1 MKINWAFAL
10 LKSDPFLI
18 EAPAAAQGAVWADMG
33 KMRSRLEHIISTSLF
48 SGVTQVIFNR
58 GDWGAGKTHAARY
71 FTIED
76 HVRIAPFDG
85 WIKCIY
91 TETPKDPDQAVQVFY
106 ERILEELRWES
117 IRQWIREVHAVFGE
131 EKAYERFFSI
141 TRDSDLARIV
151 WLLGKRNPEY
161 NAYWLRKY
169 LVGRPTT
176 KELSDLELTKS
187 MRPRDARQRVAVL
200 AAILKAAMG
209 FKDQPTGRLFIWIDE
224 TEDLNLYASVRR
236 GFLTGLWRDLVD
248 SMPRGLTLFLNYT
261 PRAGERVDV
270 RGIFGEALVSRFTDT
285 LRFEPL
291 DEKESFTYVSDLLN
305 CSTYR
310 EKDPLLLGLPAT
322 YPFQQE
328 MLKLVLSRLPVRTPR
343 NINLACGYLSRSALQ
358 EGVIQGI
365 GEGTIDVNYIDQKW
379 AEVEQLLSRE
389 RALVE

>member
-1 MKINWAFAL
+1 MEINWAFAL

-18 EAPAAAQGAVWADMG
+18 EAPADTQGAVWADMG
-33 KMRSRLEHIISTSLF
+33 KMRKHFEQIISTSLF

-76 HVRIAPFDG
+76 HVRVVPFDG
-85 WIKCIY
+85 WIRCIY
-91 TETPKDPDQAVQVFY
+91 TETPRDPDQAVQVFY
-106 ERILEELRWES
+106 ERMLEELRWDS
-117 IRQWIREVHAVFGE
+117 IRQWVREVHEAFGE

-151 WLLGKRNPEY
+151 WLLGKRKPEY
-161 NAYWLRKY
+161 NKYWLRKY
-169 LVGRPTT
+169 LIGRPTA
-176 KELSDLELTKS
+176 KELSALELTRS
-187 MRPRDARQRVAVL
+187 MRPRDAHQRVAVL

-236 GFLTGLWRDLVD
+236 EFLTGLWRDLVD

-285 LRFEPL
+285 LSFEQL
-291 DEKESFTYVSDLLN
+291 DEKESFIYVSDLLN
-305 CSTYR
+305 CPIYR
-310 EKDPLLLGLPAT
+310 ERDPVSLNLPAT
-322 YPFQQE
+322 YPFPQE
-328 MLKLVLSRLPVRTPR
+328 MLKWVLSRVKPRTPR
-343 NINLACGYLSRSALQ
+343 NINLACGRLLRSALQ

-365 GEGTIDVNYIDQKW
+365 GKGTIDMNYIEQKW
-379 AEVEQLLSRE
+379 AEVEQLLKQE
-389 RALVE
+389 KALVE